1 MTQILEYTMLSL
13 VLLSLLLLVLSSF
26 AKDKIK
32 TLEEQ
37 IDHLTISFAQ
47 ETYQIK
53 KKLKV
58 LEEELLVSDDS
69 VSELF
74 NNKPSQNTFDSE
86 VERVFFLYTKGLSYE
101 QIAKE
106 TSLTTEEVRMILQ
119 QKYLRGMQ

>member
-13 VLLSLLLLVLSSF
+13 VLLSLLLLVLSFF
-26 AKDKIK
+26 AKDKMK

-47 ETYQIK
+47 ETYQMK

-74 NNKPSQNTFDSE
+74 NNKPSQNAFDSE
-86 VERVFFLYTKGLSYE
+86 DERVFSLYMKGLSHE

-119 QKYLRGMQ
+119 QKYWRGMQ

>member
-13 VLLSLLLLVLSSF
+13 VLLSLLLLVLSFF
-26 AKDKIK
+26 AKDKMK

-86 VERVFFLYTKGLSYE
+86 VERVFFLYTKGLPYE